1 MTSADRVFLELRDA
15 IVSGRLAAGSR
26 HSIYRLAEEL
36 DVSRTPAREAVLR
49 LADLGLV
56 VVEKNRGVVVVGVS
70 PQDVLDVFE
79 LRVLL
84 EVPAAAR
91 AAREATPEL
100 AERLRVGLDAM
111 RAAADVGDEQA
122 FTEHDRALHGFVAAA
137 SGNVRLEEEIRR
149 LRGSIQARGVST
161 IDTSRS
167 IHAVAEEHAPLVDA
181 IARGDASA
189 AARAM
194 LEHLLHTAELLARQV
209 GGGAEPDAGWPDRV
223 RVLVGVE

>member
-15 IVSGRLAAGSR
+15 IVSGRLEAGSR

-56 VVEKNRGVVVVGVS
+56 VVEKNRGVVIVGVS

-79 LRVLL
+79 LRVML

-100 AERLRVGLDAM
+100 VERLTEGLDAM
-111 RAAADVGDEQA
+111 RAAASAGDERD
-122 FTEHDRALHGFVAAA
+122 FTEHDRALHGLVAAA
-137 SGNVRLEEEIRR
+137 SGNARLEEEVRR

-167 IHAVAEEHAPLVDA
+167 IHAVAEEHEPLVRA
-181 IARGDASA
+181 IAARDPGA

-194 LEHLLHTAELLARQV
+194 LDHLLHTAELLARQV
-209 GGGAEPDAGWPDRV
+209 GGGEDPDAEWPDRV
-223 RVLVGVE
+223 RILVGIE